1 MSKKIKQ
8 RFPIGTLVK
17 ASDVQYNGPPLIVI
31 GIVVGYIDKAISP
44 YVVEVFLGANDWV
57 ADRAIFAMSVGKLKT
72 IQRPYVKEKQ

>member
-17 ASDVQYNGPPLIVI
+17 ASVVKYDGPPLIVI
-31 GIVVGYIDKAISP
+31 GIVVGYIGKSP

-57 ADRAIFAMSVGKLKT
+57 ADRAIFAMSVGKLKS

>member
-17 ASDVQYNGPPLIVI
+17 ASVVQYDGPPLIVI
-31 GIVVGYIDKAISP
+31 GIVVGYIGKSP
-44 YVVEVFLGANDWV
+44 YVIEVFLGANDWV
-57 ADRAIFAMSVGKLKT
+57 AERAIFAMSVGKLKT